1 MFAAALAGVRVRIA
15 SRRETT
21 GWRTPAQKRVER
33 VAYRFSHRVV
43 ANSEAVRRQLVAEGI
58 PPEKTI
64 TIYNGVDMARVALPE
79 SFTREEAL
87 ERFDLP
93 REESLRFI
101 TIVANMRHEV
111 KDHRTFLKAARRVRA
126 VRPEAR
132 FVIAG
137 EGELASSLKATA
149 KELGLERDVL
159 FAGRRDE
166 VADLLAVSSICVL
179 SSKAEGFSNSVLEYM
194 AAARPVVVT
203 DVGGA
208 REAVTD
214 GETGY
219 IVAPG
224 DDEAMANRI
233 IALLGAPSQAKLFG
247 ERGRETVLRRFSIQ
261 SQRARVETLYDNL
274 LSRKRAREEIG
285 REILEGSAK

>member
-21 GWRTPAQKRVER
+21 GWRTPSQKRVER

-43 ANSEAVRRQLVAEGI
+43 ANSEAVRRLLIAEGI

-79 SFTREEAL
+79 GFIREEAL
-87 ERFDLP
+87 ARFALP
-93 REESLRFI
+93 REESLRYVA
-101 TIVANMRHEV
+101 IVANMRHEV

-132 FVIAG
+132 FVIVG
-137 EGELASSLKATA
+137 EGELASSLKARA

-159 FAGRRDE
+159 FTGRRDE
-166 VADLLAVSSICVL
+166 VAGLLAVSSVCVL
-179 SSKAEGFSNSVLEYM
+179 SSKAEGFSNSILEYM

-208 REAVTD
+208 REAVID
-214 GETGY
+214 GKTGY

-224 DDEAMANRI
+224 DDEAMADRI
-233 IALLGAPSQAKLFG
+233 IALLSSPSQAKLFG
-247 ERGRETVLRRFSIQ
+247 ERGRETVLRRFSLEAQ
-261 SQRARVETLYDNL
+261 LARVETLYDNL
-274 LSRKRAREEIG
+274 LGQQGARKEIG

>member
-1 MFAAALAGVRVRIA
+1 
-15 SRRETT
+15 
-21 GWRTPAQKRVER
+21 
-33 VAYRFSHRVV
+33 
-43 ANSEAVRRQLVAEGI
+43 
-58 PPEKTI
+58 
-64 TIYNGVDMARVALPE
+64 
-79 SFTREEAL
+79 
-87 ERFDLP
+87 
-93 REESLRFI
+93 
-101 TIVANMRHEV
+101 MRHEV

-208 REAVTD
+208 REAVID

-224 DDEAMANRI
+224 DDEAMADRI
-233 IALLGAPSQAKLFG
+233 IALLGSPSQARLFG

-274 LSRKRAREEIG
+274 LGQQRAHEEIG
-285 REILEGSAK
+285 REMLEGSAK